1 MYTSSFRPAFFTKL
15 NSSSEMVTA
24 SEESGAETLQ
34 KTAVLA
40 APWPLER
47 RQAAGELTLDNAR
60 ELLDW
65 LENNGIDQ
73 FEVEIEQ
80 SGQFKVVWTEILR

>member
-1 MYTSSFRPAFFTKL
+1 MNTSSLSPAFLTKL
-15 NSSSEMVTA
+15 SSSSEMVTA
-24 SEESGAETLQ
+24 SAESGAETLQ
-34 KTAVLA
+34 KTAVLS

-47 RQAAGELTLDNAR
+47 RQAAGELTLDYAR

-65 LENNGIDQ
+65 LENNGIEQ